1 MPWAAAEP
9 DVRTVLAAHP
19 DPLAALARADVPAVV
34 LRGAYPAEQ
43 CAALIDRFGQRGL
56 MDRRLL
62 DPGSVQPRRVDI
74 GTSLSNR
81 AADKEAFLAHAQET
95 RTLFAT
101 LFAGYL
107 DPVRLVYDRLAE
119 LAAGKRITT
128 AYESDGRAYG
138 PAIFR
143 IHYAG
148 HRYPPHVDHAGA
160 HERRLSYAVSRF
172 EHQFAGVLCMQNS
185 RSEAGQ
191 SGAGQSGSG
200 QSGSGQSGSGIAQ
213 SILHRC
219 RWTPELEPCLRQ
231 DRFADYARA
240 NAIERYRVD
249 LEPGDLYFF
258 NTGLVHEVPAL
269 EGSAPRVVLAVFI
282 GYSEDDPEV
291 FVWS

>member
-1 MPWAAAEP
+1 MRVMRWAAAEP
-9 DVRTVLAAHP
+9 DVRTVLGVHP
-19 DPLAALARADVPAVV
+19 DPLAALARADIPAVV
-34 LRGAYPAEQ
+34 LRGACRAEH
-43 CAALIDRFGQRGL
+43 CAALIDRFAQRGL

-62 DPGSVQPRRVDI
+62 DPGGAQPRRVDV

-81 AADKEAFLAHAQET
+81 AADKDAFLAHAAET

-101 LFAGYL
+101 LFAGYP
-107 DPVRLVYDRLAE
+107 DPVRLIYDRLAA
-119 LAAGKRITT
+119 LAGGKRVTT
-128 AYESDGRAYG
+128 AYEPDGRSYG

-172 EHQFAGVLCMQNS
+172 AHQFAGVLCMQNS
-185 RSEAGQ
+185 QSGARQ
-191 SGAGQSGSG
+191 SGAGQSGA
-200 QSGSGQSGSGIAQ
+200 GSGIAQ

-219 RWTPELEPCLRQ
+219 LWTPDLEPLLRQ
-231 DRFADYARA
+231 DRFAAYARA

-249 LEPGDLYFF
+249 LQPGDLYFF
-258 NTGLVHEVPAL
+258 NTRLVHEVPAL

>member
-101 LFAGYL
+101 LFAGYP

-185 RSEAGQ
+185 R

>member
-9 DVRTVLAAHP
+9 DVKTVLAAHP

-34 LRGAYPAEQ
+34 LRGAYRAER
-43 CAALIDRFGQRGL
+43 CAALIDRFAQRGL

-62 DPGSVQPRRVDI
+62 DPGGAQPRRVDI

-81 AADKEAFLAHAQET
+81 AADKEAFLAH
-95 RTLFAT
+95 
-101 LFAGYL
+101 G
-107 DPVRLVYDRLAE
+107 
-119 LAAGKRITT
+119 
-128 AYESDGRAYG
+128 
-138 PAIFR
+138 
-143 IHYAG
+143 
-148 HRYPPHVDHAGA
+148 
-160 HERRLSYAVSRF
+160 SR
-172 EHQFAGVLCMQNS
+172 
-185 RSEAGQ
+185 
-191 SGAGQSGSG
+191 GS
-200 QSGSGQSGSGIAQ
+200 IAQ

-219 RWTPELEPCLRQ
+219 RWTPELEPCLQQ

>member
-1 MPWAAAEP
+1 MPAMPWAAAEP
-9 DVRTVLAAHP
+9 DAPTVLAAHP
-19 DPLAALARADVPAVV
+19 DPLAALARAEVPAVV
-34 LRGAYPAEQ
+34 LRGAYRAEH
-43 CAALIDRFGQRGL
+43 CAALIDRFAQRGL

-62 DPGSVQPRRVDI
+62 DPGGAQPRRVDI

-81 AADKEAFLAHAQET
+81 AADKEAFLAHAEQT
-95 RTLFAT
+95 RALFAT
-101 LFAGYL
+101 LFAGYP

-119 LAAGKRITT
+119 LAGGKRVTT
-128 AYESDGRAYG
+128 AYEPDGRAYG

-160 HERRLSYAVSRF
+160 HERRLDYAVSRF
-172 EHQFAGVLCMQNS
+172 AHQFVGVLCMRNS
-185 RSEAGQ
+185 RSGDGRA
-191 SGAGQSGSG
+191 GSG
-200 QSGSGQSGSGIAQ
+200 PSGGGVAQ

-219 RWTPELEPCLRQ
+219 LWTPDLEPRLRQ
-231 DRFADYARA
+231 DRFAEYARA
-240 NAIERYRVD
+240 NAIDRYRVD

-269 EGSAPRVVLAVFI
+269 TGSAPRVVLAVFI

>member
-1 MPWAAAEP
+1 MSWAAAEP
-9 DVRTVLAAHP
+9 DVRTVLEAHP
-19 DPLAALARADVPAVV
+19 DPLASLSRADIPAIV
-34 LRGAYPAEQ
+34 LRGAYRAEH
-43 CAALIDRFGQRGL
+43 CAALIDRFAQRGL
-56 MDRRLL
+56 MDSRLL
-62 DPGSVQPRRVDI
+62 DPGGAQPRRVDI

-81 AADKEAFLAHAQET
+81 AADKEAFLAHAQAT
-95 RTLFAT
+95 RSLFAA
-101 LFAGYL
+101 LFAGYP

-119 LAAGKRITT
+119 LAAGKRVTT
-128 AYESDGRAYG
+128 AHEPDGRSYG

-172 EHQFAGVLCMQNS
+172 AHQFAGVLCMQNS
-185 RSEAGQ
+185 RSGARR
-191 SGAGQSGSG
+191 SGGRRSEGR
-200 QSGSGQSGSGIAQ
+200 IAQ

-219 RWTPELEPCLRQ
+219 LWTPGLEPCLQQ
-231 DRFADYARA
+231 DRFAAYAEA

-249 LEPGDLYFF
+249 LQPGDLYFF
-258 NTGLVHEVPAL
+258 NTRLVHEVPAL

-282 GYSEDDPEV
+282 GYSEGDPEV